1 MTRVFLLIISMIFSL
16 YGAPSREIKSFHLKK
31 DEIGKVL
38 IKTSS
43 PKMERVLQWRWTL
56 YTDKVLVVHEKYD
69 RIVGQ
74 HMLSLGSNS
83 SFRKRLLNADKS
95 ENDVPY
101 AVVVFKKF
109 DDVNKTAQFDL
120 LIIDKEKRVLVDYLG
135 KEEKK

>member
-1 MTRVFLLIISMIFSL
+1 MTRVLLLIISMVFSL
-16 YGAPSREIKSFHLKK
+16 YGAPWREMKSFHLKK

-56 YTDKVLVVHEKYD
+56 YTDKALIVHEKYD

-74 HMLSLGSNS
+74 HVLSLGRND
-83 SFRKRLLNADKS
+83 SFRKRLLNANRN

-109 DDVNKTAQFDL
+109 DDINKSAQFDL
-120 LIIDKEKRVLVDYLG
+120 LIIDKETRILVDYLG